1 MMQRTPMKRTA
12 WPQRLPPT
20 GNRVDKSES
29 NLACR
34 PVDCAQ
40 TAIKK
45 IVKSTAIMA
54 KTGDFTTTVSIPK
67 TDPHRSRALLDMARG
82 RLCLLRVPGQC
93 IGGTET
99 TVACH
104 SNKAA
109 HGKAGAR
116 KADDEYSVW
125 GCFGCHGWMDQGK
138 APGYTK
144 DMVFMRAHADQV
156 LEWRR
161 ISSSSTVPA
170 RDRLAA
176 RWALEH
182 LNATP
187 VNISSKN
194 GL

>member
-1 MMQRTPMKRTA
+1 MQRTPMKRTA
-12 WPQRLPPT
+12 WPRKLVPV
-20 GNRVDKSES
+20 GNRVDKYEPNQPLS
-29 NLACR
+29 

-45 IVKSTAIMA
+45 IVKSTAVMA
-54 KTGDFTTTVSIPK
+54 KFGDFSPTPIPR
-67 TDPHRSRALLDMARG
+67 TEPHRSRALLDMARG
-82 RLCLLRVPGQC
+82 RQCLLRVPGVC
-93 IGGTET
+93 VGGTET

-125 GCFGCHGWMDQGK
+125 GCFGCHGWLDQGK
-138 APGYTK
+138 APMHTK
-144 DMVFMRAHADQV
+144 DMTFMRAHADQV

-161 ISSSSTVPA
+161 IARSSIEPA

-176 RWALEH
+176 LWALDY
-182 LNATP
+182 LNAIP
-187 VNISSKN
+187 VII
-194 GL
+194 